1 VSAVNTSE
9 ITRVRLMRKEIVSCL
24 PHGRMITG
32 YSKFLDQ
39 LTNDAVRFELI
50 AADRSYPPSAG
61 RSDERRGTAKRRYP
75 SVSEAAF
82 APHSTVT
89 ETLWTAR
96 LRLKDPSRIVPDWF
110 IPRCGEGL

>member
-1 VSAVNTSE
+1 MSAVNTSE

-50 AADRSYPPSAG
+50 VVIRRAQVGATSAAVRPSAVILLFPKQP
-61 RSDERRGTAKRRYP
+61 SHLIQLSQRRYGRHG
-75 SVSEAAF
+75 F
-82 APHSTVT
+82 A
-89 ETLWTAR
+89 
-96 LRLKDPSRIVPDWF
+96 
-110 IPRCGEGL
+110 